1 VNEKE
6 LDELLAC
13 AKEAAAKGSA
23 ELLVRFR
30 GELNVRTKSSE
41 DDPVT
46 DADLASEE
54 IIRSIIKKARPDD
67 SLSGEEFADDINPN
81 AKVRW
86 SIDPL
91 DGTVNYTRGIP
102 FFSTSVAAQEIS
114 TGKWIIGVV
123 VAPGLNMTYFAKA
136 GGGAWLT
143 RDGKTTQI
151 FGPPKDRQTQVI
163 STGFSYS
170 AEERELQVAK
180 LIEMMPRYGD
190 LRRMGSA
197 AIDACMVADGSIDV
211 YYEKH
216 IKEHDWAAAFMIA
229 EEAGQRVRRPAF
241 VGDFA
246 AVNLD

>member
-1 VNEKE
+1 MNEKE

-30 GELNVRTKSSE
+30 GELNVRTKTSE

-54 IIRSIIKKARPDD
+54 VIRSTIKTMRPDD
-67 SLSGEEFADDINPN
+67 SLSGEEFADDTNPN

-123 VAPGLNMTYFAKA
+123 VIPVLETTYFAKA

-143 RDGKTTQI
+143 RDGRTHQI
-151 FGPPKDRQTQVI
+151 YGPPKNRNTQLI
-163 STGFSYS
+163 STGFSYL
-170 AEERELQVAK
+170 AEERAIQLEK
-180 LIEMMPRYGD
+180 LIEIMPGYSD

-197 AIDACMVADGSIDV
+197 AIDACLVAEGSIDV
-211 YYEKH
+211 YYEKN
-216 IKEHDWAAAFMIA
+216 IKEHDWAAGLLIA
-229 EEAGQRVRRPAF
+229 EEAGQRVRRPEH

-246 AVNLD
+246 AVNL